1 MVKIE
6 KLTVPVSERPDMEWG
21 SDAIAEVLSRLD
33 LPFISLTPGASYRG
47 VHDSLVNYLGNSNP
61 EMILCLHE
69 ESAVAVAQGY
79 AKVTGKPMAVAL
91 HSNVGLMHATMAI
104 FNAYC
109 DRMPMVILGATGPLD
124 AIERRPWI
132 DWIHTA
138 IDQAALIRNYIKWDD
153 QPGSVS
159 AAVEA
164 IVRANQV
171 TRSYP
176 SAPTYICLDA
186 GIQEQRLSEPVK
198 IPDIARHIAPASPSP
213 SPQAVDE
220 TWRLLKEAKKPLI
233 LIGRVSRSRRSW
245 DERVALAESLGA
257 CVLTDL
263 KIGAVFPTKH
273 PLQPAWP
280 GARITAAGR
289 SLIHQADVILSL
301 DWVDL
306 GGTLQTAD
314 SGDTQVVISC
324 TNDQAL
330 HNGWS
335 KDHYVLPK
343 VDLAICADPNAL
355 VEELLL
361 KAQQGAPIP
370 RADWPPTLEKE
381 GSTSSPHDSDQLQMS
396 ELAAAMQIAFTGR
409 KITWTGLPLGW
420 SNEELNFGDPLDY
433 LGRDGGGGLGA
444 GPGIAVGAALALAGT
459 GRIPVAVIGDGD
471 YLMSSSALWTAAHH
485 KLPLLVVVANNRA
498 YYNDEVHQQRVA
510 ITRGRPVENRWV
522 GQHLRDPDPDLAT
535 IAKGHGLKGFGP
547 VRSTV
552 ELEKALAEAL
562 AEIDAGNAALI
573 DSWVSPRGYQG
584 APAEMSNQGRG

>member
-1 MVKIE
+1 MKIE
-6 KLTVPVSERPDMEWG
+6 KLTVPVENRPQMEWG
-21 SDAIAEVLSRLD
+21 SDAITEVLSQLD

-47 VHDSLVNYLGNSNP
+47 VHDSLVNYLGNTKP

-69 ESAVAVAQGY
+69 ENAVAVAQGY

-124 AIERRPWI
+124 ATERRPWI

-138 IDQAALIRNYIKWDD
+138 TDQAALIRNYIKWDD
-153 QPGSVS
+153 QPGSVT
-159 AAVEA
+159 AAVESLA
-164 IVRANQV
+164 RANQV

-176 SAPTYICLDA
+176 CAPTYVVLDA
-186 GIQEQRLSEPVK
+186 GIQEQRLSKPVQM
-198 IPDIARHIAPASPSP
+198 PNLARYLPPTPPAPPS
-213 SPQAVDE
+213 QVVDE
-220 TWRLLKEAKKPLI
+220 TWRLLNEAKRPLI
-233 LIGRVSRSRRSW
+233 LMGRVSRTRKSW
-245 DERVALAESLGA
+245 DDRVRLVEALGA

-263 KIGAVFPTKH
+263 KVGAVFPTKH

-280 GARITAAGR
+280 GARITPAGR
-289 SLIHQADVILSL
+289 SLIRDADLILSL

-314 SGDTQVVISC
+314 SGDTQTVISC

-343 VDLAICADPNAL
+343 VDLSICADPNSLVDAL
-355 VEELLL
+355 LV
-361 KAQQGAPIP
+361 KAEGNAPIS
-370 RADWPPTLEKE
+370 RIGWPPKFQPAESATMEKDGE
-381 GSTSSPHDSDQLQMS
+381 QLLMS
-396 ELAAAMQIAFTGR
+396 ELAASMQSALAGR
-409 KITWTGLPLGW
+409 KVTWTGLPLGW
-420 SNEELNFGDPLDY
+420 SREELDFNDPLDY
-433 LGRDGGGGLGA
+433 LGRDGGGGVGA
-444 GPGIAVGAALALAGT
+444 GPGVAVGAALALAGT
-459 GRIPVAVIGDGD
+459 DRLPVAVIGDGD
-471 YLMSSSALWTAAHH
+471 YLMASSALWTAAHH
-485 KLPLLVVVANNRA
+485 RLPLLVVVANNRA

-535 IAKGHGLKGFGP
+535 IARGHGLKGFGP
-547 VRSTV
+547 VRTTV

-562 AEIDAGNAALI
+562 SEVDLGNAALI
-573 DSWVSPRGYQG
+573 DVWISPRGYEG
-584 APAEMSNQGRG
+584 APPEMSNQGRG

>member
-1 MVKIE
+1 MKIE
-6 KLTVPVSERPDMEWG
+6 KLTVPVEERPKMEWG
-21 SDAIAEVLSRLD
+21 SDAIAEVLSQLD

-61 EMILCLHE
+61 KMILCLHE
-69 ESAVAVAQGY
+69 ENAVAVAQGY

-109 DRMPMVILGATGPLD
+109 DRMPMVILGATGPID
-124 AIERRPWI
+124 ASQRRPWI

-138 IDQAALIRNYIKWDD
+138 TDQAALIRNYIKWDD
-153 QPGSVS
+153 QPGSAS

-164 IVRANQV
+164 LARASQV
-171 TRSYP
+171 TRSNP
-176 SAPTYICLDA
+176 SAPTYVCLDA
-186 GIQEQRLSEPVK
+186 GMQEQRLDAPVSM
-198 IPDIARHIAPASPSP
+198 PNLDRFQPPTPPAPSSHT
-213 SPQAVDE
+213 VDE

-233 LIGRVSRSRRSW
+233 LMGRVSRTRKSW
-245 DERVALAESLGA
+245 DDRIRLVEALGA

-289 SLIHQADVILSL
+289 SLIRESDLILSL

-314 SGDTQVVISC
+314 SGDTQTVISC

-335 KDHYVLPK
+335 KDHYVLPR
-343 VDLAICADPNAL
+343 VDLSICADPNVL
-355 VEELLL
+355 VEALLS
-361 KAQQGAPIP
+361 KAAGEAPIM
-370 RADWPPTLEKE
+370 RTEWPPSFERE
-381 GSTSSPHDSDQLQMS
+381 EPEQPQEDPDQLMMS
-396 ELAAAMQIAFTGR
+396 ELAASMQSALAGR
-409 KITWTGLPLGW
+409 KVTWTGLPLGW
-420 SNEELNFGDPLDY
+420 SREELDFNDPLDY
-433 LGRDGGGGLGA
+433 LGRDGGGGVGA

-459 GRIPVAVIGDGD
+459 DRIPVAVIGDGD
-471 YLMSSSALWTAAHH
+471 YLMCASALWTAAHH

-510 ITRGRPVENRWV
+510 ITRSRPVENRWV
-522 GQHLRDPDPDLAT
+522 GQHLRDPNPDLAT
-535 IAKGHGLKGFGP
+535 IARGHGLKGFGP
-547 VRSTV
+547 IHNTS
-552 ELEKALAEAL
+552 ELDKALMEAL
-562 AEIDAGNAALI
+562 SEVDSGNAALI
-573 DSWVSPRGYQG
+573 DVWVSPRGYQG
-584 APAEMSNQGRG
+584 APPEMSNQGRG